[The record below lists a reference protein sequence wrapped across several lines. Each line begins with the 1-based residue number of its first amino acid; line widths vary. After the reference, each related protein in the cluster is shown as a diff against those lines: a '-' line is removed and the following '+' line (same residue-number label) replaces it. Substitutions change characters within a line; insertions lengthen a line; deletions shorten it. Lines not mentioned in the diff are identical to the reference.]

1 MISASILAP
10 IVLGCLWL
18 GGWPLALLLLIA
30 AIGLAIEWLEM
41 NRHSRH
47 PPLQEGPGEGLLG
60 QEVLPDRFP
69 AWGGGTLL
77 LGIPYLVPGIL
88 TLWWLRAD
96 DTAGLFNVLF
106 LLAIVWA
113 SDIGAYAAGRLFDG
127 PKLAPSISPGKTWS
141 GAAGGLIAALAVPL
155 CFSLGLPTMRGL
167 VVAACLGITSQAGDL
182 LESAIKRHFGVKDSG
197 RLIPGH
203 GGLLD
208 RIDGLLVAAPMAG
221 LLAAWLGRGVVL
233 WR

>member
-1 MISASILAP
+1 VISASVLAP
-10 IVLGCLWL
+10 IVLGCLWF
-18 GGWPLALLLLIA
+18 GGWPFALLLLIA

-41 NRHSRH
+41 NHHSL
-47 PPLQEGPGEGLLG
+47 PLPLREGPGEGFLR
-60 QEVLPDRFP
+60 QEVSPDRPP
-69 AWGGGTLL
+69 ARGGGKLL
-77 LGIPYLVPGIL
+77 LGIPYLAPGIL

-96 DTAGLFNVLF
+96 DAAGLSNVLF

-113 SDIGAYAAGRLFDG
+113 SDIGAYASGRLFGG

-141 GAAGGLIAALAVPL
+141 GAAGGLIAALAVPI
-155 CFSLGLPTMRGL
+155 CFSLGLPTTRGL

-221 LLAAWLGRGVVL
+221 LLAAWLGRGGVL

>member
-1 MISASILAP
+1 MISASVLAP

-18 GGWPLALLLLIA
+18 GGWPFALLLLIA
-30 AIGLAIEWLEM
+30 AIGLAIEWRGM
-41 NRHSRH
+41 CRHTRRVG
-47 PPLQEGPGEGLLG
+47 PLL
-60 QEVLPDRFP
+60 
-69 AWGGGTLL
+69 A
-77 LGIPYLVPGIL
+77 GIPYLAPGIL

-96 DTAGLFNVLF
+96 DAAGLSNVLF
-106 LLAIVWA
+106 VLAIVWA
-113 SDIGAYAAGRLFDG
+113 SDIGAYAAGRLLGG

-141 GAAGGLIAALAVPL
+141 GAAGGLIAALIVPL
-155 CFSLGLPTMRGL
+155 FFSVGQPTTRGL
-167 VVAACLGITSQAGDL
+167 LVATCLGITCQAGDL
-182 LESAIKRHFGVKDSG
+182 LESAIKRGFGVKDSG

-208 RIDGLLVAAPMAG
+208 RIDGLLAAAPVAA